1 MPLFRAGS
9 GNCGRSANGLGD
21 VHAWLYGPCERFA
34 AAVAAAAGAASAGH
48 QRMARAGPMGASGES
63 RASPPRDGV
72 FASVSLQIMSV
83 SKSPSE

>member
-34 AAVAAAAGAASAGH
+34 AAVATAAGATSAVY
-48 QRMARAGPMGASGES
+48 QRMAWAGPVGTYTW
-63 RASPPRDGV
+63 
-72 FASVSLQIMSV
+72 SLQQYMYGRYHICP
-83 SKSPSE
+83 KRT